1 MVFEAVSRRFQH
13 STLRAVVQLRAGG
26 GIMVQNRKSSG
37 QKTKSSAALAGSKKS
52 APGATP
58 IEGVPA
64 TVSVAGSSL
73 QLSAGEV
80 NILAVFRKYLMTP
93 GRMLCLNNTDIGS
106 MKRSLDRLT
115 AAGLLIPEDFK
126 GSYSLTR
133 SGFNAMN
140 ELN

>member
-1 MVFEAVSRRFQH
+1 
-13 STLRAVVQLRAGG
+13 
-26 GIMVQNRKSSG
+26 MVQNRKSSG
-37 QKTKSSAALAGSKKS
+37 PKIKSAATRPSSKKDVL
-52 APGATP
+52 AATP
-58 IEGVPA
+58 IDSAPA
-64 TVSVAGSSL
+64 TVSVAGSLL

-106 MKRSLDRLT
+106 MKRSLDRLI

>member
-1 MVFEAVSRRFQH
+1 
-13 STLRAVVQLRAGG
+13 
-26 GIMVQNRKSSG
+26 MVQSRKPFKSGSNGKVTGSDIKKKPTRKPAASMTAVASSTRDADAVASIPG
-37 QKTKSSAALAGSKKS
+37 GSH
-52 APGATP
+52 
-58 IEGVPA
+58 
-64 TVSVAGSSL
+64 
-73 QLSAGEV
+73 QLSTGEV

-93 GRMLCLNNTDIGS
+93 GRMLCLNNTDIGT
-106 MKRSLDRLT
+106 MKRSLEKLI

>member
-1 MVFEAVSRRFQH
+1 
-13 STLRAVVQLRAGG
+13 
-26 GIMVQNRKSSG
+26 MVQNRKSSG
-37 QKTKSSAALAGSKKS
+37 PNTKSAAIRSASKKVVLE
-52 APGATP
+52 ATP
-58 IEGVPA
+58 IGGASA
-64 TVSVAGSSL
+64 TVLVAGSSL

-106 MKRSLDRLT
+106 MKRSLDRLI
-115 AAGLLIPEDFK
+115 ASGLLIPEDFK

>member
-1 MVFEAVSRRFQH
+1 
-13 STLRAVVQLRAGG
+13 
-26 GIMVQNRKSSG
+26 MVQNRKSSG
-37 QKTKSSAALAGSKKS
+37 QKTTSSAELASSKKR
-52 APGATP
+52 ARRATSVD
-58 IEGVPA
+58 GVPA
-64 TVSVAGSSL
+64 AVSVAGSDL

-80 NILAVFRKYLMTP
+80 NVLAVFRKYLMTP

-106 MKRSLDRLT
+106 MKRSLDRLI
-115 AAGLLIPEDFK
+115 AAGLLIPEGFK